1 MCFHIPKPAHLKKK
15 AQVTKDTCANKPNII
30 FAPRVSKT
38 YRCVDYSLQSH
49 FLKNNYIFHY
59 KEKRDDNQD
68 FFRVPFR
75 PLSRN

>member
-1 MCFHIPKPAHLKKK
+1 MCFHIPKPAHLKK

-49 FLKNNYIFHY
+49 FLKNNNIFHY
-59 KEKRDDNQD
+59 KEKRNDNQD
-68 FFRVPFR
+68 FFGYHSDPS
-75 PLSRN
+75 PEIE